1 MDRQTSDRVVAAAV
15 ATLLLGG
22 GVLTWQAIQQRQT
35 SHEMMGSMMDG
46 SSTMGGTDP
55 IVYAVGTLLAVALL
69 IGFYAIMRGE
79 AAERTD
85 TSPPA
90 ANGMRTDVAGQPT
103 AGTNGTTA
111 AESAPASTAE
121 GTVDASDAK
130 SEAGETA
137 HHTSVD
143 QPDEAGPDE
152 DASATTDGDGQSVRQ
167 VLDLLPD
174 DERRI
179 LEPVVESPGLTQI
192 ALRDRSDFS
201 KSKVSQ
207 TVSELEK
214 RGLLYREKQGR
225 TYRVYPDDDLEE
237 RLGN

>member
-1 MDRQTSDRVVAAAV
+1 
-15 ATLLLGG
+15 
-22 GVLTWQAIQQRQT
+22 
-35 SHEMMGSMMDG
+35 MMGSMMDG

-55 IVYAVGTLLAVALL
+55 IVYAVGTILAVALL
-69 IGFYAIMRGE
+69 VGFYAIMRGE
-79 AAERTD
+79 ATEQTG
-85 TSPPA
+85 TVPTA
-90 ANGMRTDVAGQPT
+90 ANGMGTDVAGQPT
-103 AGTNGTTA
+103 SGTDTTTA
-111 AESAPASTAE
+111 TGTAPTDTA
-121 GTVDASDAK
+121 GRTADP
-130 SEAGETA
+130 SEAGSKAGET
-137 HHTSVD
+137 T
-143 QPDEAGPDE
+143 QP
-152 DASATTDGDGQSVRQ
+152 ASAETSAEPGSDEEASTTEGGEQSVRQ

-225 TYRVYPDDDLEE
+225 TYRVYPDDDLAD
-237 RLGN
+237 RLED

>member
-1 MDRQTSDRVVAAAV
+1 MDQQTADRVVAAAV
-15 ATLLLGG
+15 VTLLFGG
-22 GVLTWQAIQQRQT
+22 GVLTWQAIQRRQA
-35 SHEMMGSMMDG
+35 SHGTMGSMMDG

-55 IVYAVGTLLAVALL
+55 IVYAVGTILAVALL
-69 IGFYAIMRGE
+69 VGFYAIMRSE
-79 AAERTD
+79 ATGGTGTA
-85 TSPPA
+85 PA

-103 AGTNGTTA
+103 SGTDTTTGSEIA
-111 AESAPASTAE
+111 PPDTTGRTTDPSEAEI
-121 GTVDASDAK
+121 
-130 SEAGETA
+130 EAGETA
-137 HHTSVD
+137 
-143 QPDEAGPDE
+143 QP
-152 DASATTDGDGQSVRQ
+152 ASAEQSEGTGSGEEASTADRSEQSVRQ
-167 VLDLLPD
+167 ILELLPD

-225 TYRVYPDDDLEE
+225 TYRVYPDDNLADRLED
-237 RLGN
+237 